1 MQWQRYLICY
11 VKLMFLGWL
20 LNSWVMH
27 WIELIVEFMTPFICQ
42 NKLYINLIGF
52 PVISFTLTW
61 RFCSRGKRRKSIL
74 FFFNDLMIMVT
85 AGLLFYYYHHY
96 YFFSRGKCINLA
108 HFPVPSLRSKKN
120 PPWKPSFFLQK
131 IPP

>member
-27 WIELIVEFMTPFICQ
+27 WVELIVELVTTFICQ
-42 NKLYINLIGF
+42 NKLYINLISF
-52 PVISFTLTW
+52 PVISFTLTL
-61 RFCSRGKRRKSIL
+61 RFCGCGKRRKSIL
-74 FFFNDLMIMVT
+74 FFFNNLMIMVT

-96 YFFSRGKCINLA
+96 YFSVGENALTQHTFQSQA
-108 HFPVPSLRSKKN
+108 WEVKKN
-120 PPWKPSFFLQK
+120 PPWKPWLFLQK